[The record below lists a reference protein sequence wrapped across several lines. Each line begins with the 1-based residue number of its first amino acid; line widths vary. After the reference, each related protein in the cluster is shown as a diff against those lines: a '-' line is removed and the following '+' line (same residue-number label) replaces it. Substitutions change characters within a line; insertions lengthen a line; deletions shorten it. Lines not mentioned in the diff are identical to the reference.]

1 MAVTSVS
8 CLEDTASQ
16 WHSSAKLMVDERALQ
31 LFLSRTGAQ
40 YGRDTNGK
48 YHMVSVHLFTISSHL
63 IFND

>member
-1 MAVTSVS
+1 MGVACLSR
-8 CLEDTASQ
+8 LEDRRHPAPL
-16 WHSSAKLMVDERALQ
+16 AKLIVDERGLQ
-31 LFLSRTGAQ
+31 LSLARTRAQ

>member
-1 MAVTSVS
+1 MGVACLSR
-8 CLEDTASQ
+8 LEDRR
-16 WHSSAKLMVDERALQ
+16 HPLAKLIVDERGLQ
-31 LFLSRTGAQ
+31 LSLARTRTQ